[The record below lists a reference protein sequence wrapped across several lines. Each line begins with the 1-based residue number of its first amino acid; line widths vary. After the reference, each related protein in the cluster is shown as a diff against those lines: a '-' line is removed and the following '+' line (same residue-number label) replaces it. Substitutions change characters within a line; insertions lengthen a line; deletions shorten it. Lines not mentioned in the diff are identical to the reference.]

1 VSRQDPELVTV
12 TDGGRPRDGIVF
24 ERPSPTK
31 VVVAVIDRHRGPVF
45 RTVHPSAVSQRAE
58 PGDGDAALQLLIR
71 RTPSARGRTDG
82 GTAAGKG
89 ARAAHTR
96 GAAHRSTG
104 R

>member
-1 VSRQDPELVTV
+1 MSQNLELVTV

-24 ERPSPTK
+24 ERPGPTK
-31 VVVAVIDRHRGPVF
+31 VVVAVLDRRRGPVF
-45 RTVHPSAVSQRAE
+45 RTVHPNLISQRAE
-58 PGDGDAALQLLIR
+58 PGEDDESLQRLIR
-71 RTPSARGRTDG
+71 RTPPTTGRPGARASVGQ
-82 GTAAGKG
+82 A